1 MNKDIPELK
10 DQGVRIG
17 YSLCDVM
24 ELSSISMINGL
35 VMMKMQLLLRTT
47 FDTDMT
53 LANIKMLLRLYL
65 LFCVV
70 LFVTSSKNDHKEEK
84 EQVTTEPI
92 SECLMC

>member
-1 MNKDIPELK
+1 MNQDIPELK

-24 ELSSISMINGL
+24 ELSSCSMINGL
-35 VMMKMQLLLRTT
+35 IMMKMQLLLRTT

-53 LANIKMLLRLYL
+53 LANIKMLLRLCL

-70 LFVTSSKNDHKEEK
+70 LFVMSCKNDHKEEK
-84 EQVTTEPI
+84 VQVTTEPI
-92 SECLMC
+92 FEC